1 MIEVA
6 GNNLAAIVCCSELVR
21 RGIPVR
27 HLSNHDYRLGGH
39 FAGLLYDGKRIDLG
53 MVLLEPRFD
62 QIETDIAK
70 YQGQFG
76 QQINQFNQAVYS
88 WLSSR
93 NIVLDLIAVKSH
105 FRNQLIGDVVIADDL
120 AFLSLLSLPEQQAII
135 EEISIRIQES
145 EYHPRDKAHSIYF
158 QENSLRDV
166 YSEIYGSLF
175 SRYLLSNLELL
186 AGPIGPELVAQ
197 LHRLLWAPLFYPEN
211 ILSYLK
217 TGNSGIPCLNFFVP
231 NNGSISQL
239 VEDIIEEMKMSSH
252 YSSQLFTNDQYSSMV
267 KNCIQSKSSRTVV
280 FADERDLFNEN
291 LDSKSTLVAF
301 VVAKTDSNLE
311 IVVHNLDSTSKWY
324 RATLRGQDLGVI
336 TIEIG
341 EIMPDETDES
351 ILARAS
357 QCSSSVGAGTLI
369 EPMILKTKIQIF
381 SPQVA
386 KILRNRH
393 LQTKSIVA
401 NNRSCYLTNE
411 TTGSFN
417 NQVCLGLQ
425 SSRVIIA
432 DVIK

>member
-21 RGIPVR
+21 HGIPVR

-62 QIETDIAK
+62 QIETDISK
-70 YQGQFG
+70 YQGQSG
-76 QQINQFNQAVYS
+76 QQLNQFNQAVYG

-93 NIVLDLIAVKSH
+93 NIVLDLIAVNSH
-105 FRNQLIGDVVIADDL
+105 FRNKLVGDVVIADDL
-120 AFLSLLSLPEQQAII
+120 AFLNLLSLPEQQAII
-135 EEISIRIQES
+135 EEISVRIQDS
-145 EYHPRDKAHSIYF
+145 EHHPRDKAHSSYF
-158 QENSLRDV
+158 LENSLRDV
-166 YSEIYGSLF
+166 YIEIYGPMF
-175 SRYLLSNLELL
+175 SGYLLDNLELL

-211 ILSYLK
+211 ILSFLK
-217 TGNSGIPCLNFFVP
+217 TGNSGIPNLNFFVP

-239 VEDIIEEMKMSSH
+239 VENIIEEMKMSNH
-252 YSSQLFTNDQYSSMV
+252 YSSQLFANDQYSSMV
-267 KNCIQSKSSRTVV
+267 KNCVRSNSSRTVV
-280 FADERDLFNEN
+280 FADERDLFDEN
-291 LDSKSTLVAF
+291 PDTQSALVAF
-301 VVAKTDSNLE
+301 VVAKIDSNLE
-311 IVVHNLDSTSKWY
+311 IVVHNLDSASKWY
-324 RATLRGQDLGVI
+324 RATLRGQDLGVT

-341 EIMPDETDES
+341 KIMPNETDES

-357 QCSSSVGAGTLI
+357 ECASSVGAGRLI
-369 EPMILKTKIQIF
+369 EPMILKTKIQVF
-381 SPQVA
+381 SPRAA
-386 KILRNRH
+386 KFLRNRH

-425 SSRVIIA
+425 SSQALIA